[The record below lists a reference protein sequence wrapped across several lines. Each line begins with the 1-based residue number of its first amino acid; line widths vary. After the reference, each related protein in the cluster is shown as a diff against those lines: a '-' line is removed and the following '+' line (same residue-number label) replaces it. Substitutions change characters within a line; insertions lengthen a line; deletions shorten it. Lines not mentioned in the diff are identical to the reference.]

1 MNIKPLYALMSVI
14 MASPLYAQSATSN
27 AEDELVV
34 SATRTASEKKDS
46 PQVIKVI
53 SQQEIAQ
60 QRQITSDTSQILSN
74 LLPSFSPSRQKMS
87 GSGETLRGRT
97 PLVMID
103 GIPQSNPLR
112 PTGREMHTIDASM
125 IERIEVIKG
134 ANASNGVG
142 ATGGVINIITKRAQ
156 PGTLNQHFSVEATSP
171 TSELDHTSMNYKT
184 SYSVNGSE
192 EYLDY
197 LFALS
202 YEDQGLFKDADN
214 RAIGV
219 DNTQGDLMSS
229 RAWDLLAKVG
239 YWLDN
244 DQRVQLSINR
254 YQIKN
259 KNDYVSVTGDRANG
273 IPTTSERGRPVGSA
287 PHNDVWTLGTTY
299 DNYNL
304 AGMKLT
310 ALAYYQRYEAL
321 FGAANSSSF
330 QDVNIAPI
338 GTLYDQSRAWTEK
351 YGTKVALTKDD
362 IWDDRIKATVGFD
375 TLFDNSKQ
383 DLWSTGR
390 TYVPE
395 IKYTDLS
402 PFVQLE
408 YTPVESVKLS
418 GGVRYEYAK
427 LNIDDYQTV
436 AANGNQ
442 SVKGGSPSFDQTLYN
457 AGIVWTP
464 LEPLSLFASYSEG
477 FAVPDVGRV
486 LRGIDTPG
494 VNLDNF
500 SDLQP
505 IVTKNTEVGFRVQ
518 QAPFDFE
525 ASYYR
530 STSKLGSRVDLQ
542 DDAFVARREKTQID
556 GVEVSAGYAVNADH
570 KVNLSWSHMRGR
582 YDSDDNGSLDAKLD
596 GLNVSPDRIIA
607 SWSANWTPELSTFLQ
622 ANWALGKNFDDENKE
637 FSGYALVDAA
647 VGYKLPY
654 GQVNVGI
661 ANLLNKQYI
670 TYYSQSALVENDR
683 YFAGR
688 GRTVTLGYSLNF

>member
-1 MNIKPLYALMSVI
+1 MRFSPLYGALTLVI
-14 MASPLYAQSATSN
+14 ASPLYAQDATSSE
-27 AEDELVV
+27 EDVV
-34 SATRTASEKKDS
+34 VTATRTDGSRNDS

-53 SQQEIAQ
+53 TEKEIAQ
-60 QRQITSDTSQILSN
+60 QRQLTSDTSQILSN

-112 PTGREMHTIDASM
+112 PTGREMHTVDASM

-134 ANASNGVG
+134 ANTSNGVG
-142 ATGGVINIITKRAQ
+142 ATGGVINIITKRAK
-156 PGTLNQHFSVEATSP
+156 PGTANQHFSIETTTP
-171 TSELDHTSMNYKT
+171 TSELNHDTLAYKT
-184 SYSVNGSE
+184 NYSINGSE

-202 YEDQGLFKDADN
+202 YEDQGLFKDAN
-214 RAIGV
+214 NHAIGV
-219 DNTQGDLMSS
+219 DNTQGDLMDS

-244 DQRVQLSINR
+244 DQRVQLSLNR
-254 YQIKN
+254 YRLKN
-259 KNDYVSVTGDRANG
+259 KDNYVSVTGDRDAG
-273 IPTTSERGRPVGSA
+273 RLTTSRKGTPEGTA
-287 PHNDVWTLGTTY
+287 PHNDVWTVGTTY

-321 FGAANSSSF
+321 FGATNSSSF
-330 QDVNIAPI
+330 QDPQIAPI
-338 GTLYDQSRAWTEK
+338 GTLYDQSRAYTDK
-351 YGTKVALTKDD
+351 YGSKIALTKDD

-395 IKYTDLS
+395 INYTDLS
-402 PFVQLE
+402 PFLQLE
-408 YTPVESVKLS
+408 YAPVESVKLS
-418 GGVRYEYAK
+418 GGIRYEYARLK
-427 LNIDDYQTV
+427 IDSYQTV
-436 AANGNQ
+436 WANDR
-442 SVKGGSPSFDQTLYN
+442 VTVEGGTPSFDETLYN
-457 AGIVWTP
+457 AGVVWTP
-464 LEPLSLFASYSEG
+464 ITPLSLFASYSEG
-477 FAVPDVGRV
+477 FTVPDVGRV

-494 VNLDNF
+494 VKL
-500 SDLQP
+500 SDYNSLQP
-505 IVTKNTEVGFRVQ
+505 IITKNSEVGFRVQ

-525 ASYYR
+525 TSYYK
-530 STSKLGSRVDLQ
+530 STSKLGSRVELLN
-542 DDAFVARREKTQID
+542 DAFVARREKTEID
-556 GVEVSAGYAVNADH
+556 GVEVSAGYAPNADH
-570 KVNLSWSHMRGR
+570 KLTLAWSHMRGR

-596 GLNVSPDRIIA
+596 GLNIAPDRIIA
-607 SWSANWTPELSTFLQ
+607 SWSANWNTELSTFLQ
-622 ANWALGKNFDDENKE
+622 ANWALSKKFDDEEKD
-637 FSGYALVDAA
+637 FSGYAIVDAA

-654 GQVNVGI
+654 GQLSLGI
-661 ANLLNKQYI
+661 SNLLNKQYV
-670 TYYSQSALVENDR
+670 TYYSQSASVDPDR

-688 GRTVTLGYSLNF
+688 GRTATLGYSLNF

>member
-1 MNIKPLYALMSVI
+1 MRFSPFYGALTLVI
-14 MASPLYAQSATSN
+14 ASPLYAQDAASSE
-27 AEDELVV
+27 EDVV
-34 SATRTASEKKDS
+34 VTATRTDGSRNDS

-53 SQQEIAQ
+53 TEKEIAQ
-60 QRQITSDTSQILSN
+60 QRQLTSDTSQILSN

-112 PTGREMHTIDASM
+112 PTGREMHTVDASM

-134 ANASNGVG
+134 ANTSNGVG
-142 ATGGVINIITKRAQ
+142 ATGGVINIITKRAK
-156 PGTLNQHFSVEATSP
+156 PGTANQHFSIETTTP
-171 TSELDHTSMNYKT
+171 TSELNHDTLAYKT
-184 SYSVNGSE
+184 NYSINGSE

-202 YEDQGLFKDADN
+202 YEDQGLFKDAN
-214 RAIGV
+214 NHAIGV
-219 DNTQGDLMSS
+219 DNTQGDLMDS

-244 DQRVQLSINR
+244 DQRVQLSLNR
-254 YQIKN
+254 YRLKN
-259 KNDYVSVTGDRANG
+259 KDNYVSVTGDRDAG
-273 IPTTSERGRPVGSA
+273 RLTTSRKGTPEGTA
-287 PHNDVWTLGTTY
+287 PHNDVWTVGTTY

-321 FGAANSSSF
+321 FGATNSSSF
-330 QDVNIAPI
+330 QDPQIAPI
-338 GTLYDQSRAWTEK
+338 GTLYDQSRAYTDK
-351 YGTKVALTKDD
+351 YGSKIALTKDD

-395 IKYTDLS
+395 INYTDLS
-402 PFVQLE
+402 PFLQLE
-408 YTPVESVKLS
+408 YAPVESVKLS
-418 GGVRYEYAK
+418 GGIRYEYARLK
-427 LNIDDYQTV
+427 IDSYQTV
-436 AANGNQ
+436 WANDR
-442 SVKGGSPSFDQTLYN
+442 VTVEGGTPSFDETLYN

-464 LEPLSLFASYSEG
+464 VTPLNLFASYSEG
-477 FAVPDVGRV
+477 FTVPDVGRV

-494 VNLDNF
+494 VKL
-500 SDLQP
+500 SDYNSLQP
-505 IVTKNTEVGFRVQ
+505 IITKNSEVGFRVQ

-525 ASYYR
+525 ASYYK
-530 STSKLGSRVDLQ
+530 STSKLGSRVELQ
-542 DDAFVARREKTQID
+542 NDAFVARREKTEID
-556 GVEVSAGYAVNADH
+556 GVEVSAGYAPNADH
-570 KVNLSWSHMRGR
+570 KLTLAWSHMRGR

-596 GLNVSPDRIIA
+596 GLNIAPDRIIA
-607 SWSANWTPELSTFLQ
+607 SWSANWNTELSTFLQ
-622 ANWALGKNFDDENKE
+622 ANWALSKKFDDEEKD
-637 FSGYALVDAA
+637 FSGYAIVDAA

-654 GQVNVGI
+654 GQLSLGI
-661 ANLLNKQYI
+661 SNLLNKQYV
-670 TYYSQSALVENDR
+670 TYYSQSASVDPDR

-688 GRTVTLGYSLNF
+688 GRTATLGYSLNF